1 MRTIKQF
8 ISQENKV
15 YFFMKDKDTCLR
27 FYREAES
34 EGITFGGTKP
44 TEKETTD
51 LIALLPSGEICY
63 VGWAGRM
70 CYHNSQFGVIRI
82 DYEKYLSG
90 NMEYFIDNQYAN
102 GKTIGFDEYQSQLV
116 EAEAR
121 AFANQIKEKVG
132 Y

>member
-8 ISQENKV
+8 ISQESKV

-27 FYREAES
+27 FYKDAEA

-51 LIALLPSGEICY
+51 LIALLPCGEICY

-70 CYHNSQFGVIRI
+70 CYHNSQSGVVRI
-82 DYEKYLSG
+82 DYACFYSGQEYYLI
-90 NMEYFIDNQYAN
+90 NE
-102 GKTIGFDEYQSQLV
+102 
-116 EAEAR
+116 
-121 AFANQIKEKVG
+121 
-132 Y
+132 